1 MIDSISNAQV
11 KNIMQLQKKSRVRNE
26 QHLFVAEGVKMVA
39 ETPIDRLEKVYIAQ
53 SFNPEKSLA
62 SVSGSR
68 LSSWLAQVPAET
80 VSDRCLRNCPRQDS
94 PGNVSLL

>member
-39 ETPIDRLEKVYIAQ
+39 EDTDRPVLKRYILPSPLIRRKVWPRFPAAGCLRGWPRYLR
-53 SFNPEKSLA
+53 KR
-62 SVSGSR
+62 SVTG
-68 LSSWLAQVPAET
+68 
-80 VSDRCLRNCPRQDS
+80 CLRNCPRHRL
-94 PGNVSLL
+94 PRE